1 MENFDLKMFNAK
13 KQLTDAVTLPQR
25 ITALQ
30 APPKQQQQP
39 PVRAQ
44 FGPITQQVPAGAP
57 NPGQQFGGWSPGM
70 QQQQP
75 MATQVT
81 GFQGGVQAPLGPG
94 TVGANVNM
102 DQRGNIQGGNAN
114 MNMPA
119 GNGQFD
125 INAALDNAFKL
136 QNLQA
141 RYNQGPFSAGAN
153 YAPGQGMGGD
163 VSYNQGPFSASA
175 NYAPGQGMGGEV
187 GYNQGPFSANMGYDQ
202 NRGAY
207 GNVGFRQTF
216 QEGGL
221 ATSIRTNP
229 ADRQRDMD
237 FINTR
242 NQHMREV
249 VGRAAYAKGGG
260 VWTRKEGQNPEG
272 GLNAKGRASL
282 RAQGHDIKP
291 PVSAKQA
298 KKSPKAA
305 ARRSSFCAR
314 MSGMPGPMKDEK
326 GRPTRK
332 ALSLRKW
339 DC

>member
-1 MENFDLKMFNAK
+1 MGPDFDLRFLKDK
-13 KQLTDAVTLPQR
+13 RQLSDAVMLPQR
-25 ITALQ
+25 IKALG
-30 APPKQQQQP
+30 PPPGQQQP
-39 PVRAQ
+39 NMQAQ
-44 FGPITQQVPAGAP
+44 AGPMTYQMPAGAP
-57 NPGQQFGGWSPGM
+57 NPGAQFGAPPP
-70 QQQQP
+70 QQQP
-75 MATQVT
+75 MATRLG
-81 GFQGGVQAPLGPG
+81 GFQAGAQAPVGPG
-94 TVGANVNM
+94 MGNINVNLSPAGAFQGAGANM
-102 DQRGNIQGGNAN
+102 R
-114 MNMPA
+114 MPV
-119 GNGQFD
+119 GDGQFD
-125 INAALDNAFKL
+125 VGAALDNAMKL
-136 QNLQA
+136 QNMQA

-153 YAPGQGMGGD
+153 YAPGQGAGVD
-163 VSYNQGPFSASA
+163 LSYQKGPFAAS
-175 NYAPGQGMGGEV
+175 G
-187 GYNQGPFSANMGYDQ
+187 GYDQ

-207 GNVGFRQTF
+207 GNVGLRQSF

-221 ATSIRTNP
+221 ATSIRNNP
-229 ADRQRDMD
+229 ADREKDME

-242 NQHMREV
+242 NQHMREIS
-249 VGRAAYAKGGG
+249 GKAAYAKGGG

-282 RAQGHDIKP
+282 RAQGQDIKP

>member
-1 MENFDLKMFNAK
+1 MGPDFDLRFLNAK
-13 KQLTDAVTLPQR
+13 KQVTDAVMLPQR
-25 ITALQ
+25 IKPLG
-30 APPKQQQQP
+30 PPPNQQQP
-39 PVRAQ
+39 NVRAQ
-44 FGPITQQVPAGAP
+44 VAPMSYQVPAGAP
-57 NPGQQFGGWSPGM
+57 GPMMGGQP
-70 QQQQP
+70 QP
-75 MATQVT
+75 MATRMAGMQAAAQMPVGQGMGNINVNLSPAG
-81 GFQGGVQAPLGPG
+81 GFQGAN
-94 TVGANVNM
+94 ANVS
-102 DQRGNIQGGNAN
+102 
-114 MNMPA
+114 MPA
-119 GNGQFD
+119 GKGQFD
-125 INAALDNAFKL
+125 IGAALDNAAKL

-141 RYNQGPFSAGAN
+141 RYSQGPMSVGAN
-153 YAPGQGMGGD
+153 YAPGQGAGLD
-163 VSYNQGPFSASA
+163 VAYQRGPFSVS
-175 NYAPGQGMGGEV
+175 GGVDQG
-187 GYNQGPFSANMGYDQ
+187 
-202 NRGAY
+202 RGAY
-207 GNVGFRQTF
+207 GTVGLRQSF

-221 ATSIRTNP
+221 ATSVRTNP
-229 ADRQRDMD
+229 VDHQKDVD

-249 VGRAAYAKGGG
+249 AGKEAYAKGGG
-260 VWTRKEGQNPEG
+260 AWTRKEGQNPEG

-332 ALSLRKW
+332 ALALRKW

>member
-1 MENFDLKMFNAK
+1 MPNLEQKWANDKR
-13 KQLTDAVTLPQR
+13 QLTDAVMLPQR
-25 ITALQ
+25 IKPLGPT
-30 APPKQQQQP
+30 PNQQTP
-39 PVRAQ
+39 TVRGQ
-44 FGPITQQVPAGAP
+44 VGPMSYQMPAGAP
-57 NPGQQFGGWSPGM
+57 NPGAQFGAPAIGG
-70 QQQQP
+70 QQP
-75 MATQVT
+75 MATQFAGVA
-81 GFQGGVQAPLGPG
+81 GGVQGQVGPANVG
-94 TVGANVNM
+94 INAQMGPQGNFQGANIGASM
-102 DQRGNIQGGNAN
+102 PMGGGN
-114 MNMPA
+114 
-119 GNGQFD
+119 FD
-125 INAALDNAFKL
+125 VNAALNNAMAL
-136 QNLQA
+136 QMMQG
-141 RYNQGPFSAGAN
+141 RYS
-153 YAPGQGMGGD
+153 
-163 VSYNQGPFSASA
+163 QGPFSASA
-175 NYAPGQGMGGEV
+175 SYAPGQGVGGEIGYQQGPLSV
-187 GYNQGPFSANMGYDQ
+187 SGGYNPQ
-202 NRGAY
+202 RGATANI
-207 GNVGFRQTF
+207 GLRQPF

-221 ATSIRTNP
+221 ATSIRNAP
-229 ADRQRDMD
+229 QYREQDVD

-249 VGRAAYAKGGG
+249 SGKSAYAEGGG

>member
-1 MENFDLKMFNAK
+1 MGPDFDLRFLKDK
-13 KQLTDAVTLPQR
+13 RQVSDAVMLPQR
-25 ITALQ
+25 IKPLG
-30 APPKQQQQP
+30 PPPNQQQP
-39 PVRAQ
+39 RVHAQ
-44 FGPITQQVPAGAP
+44 AGPMTYQQPAGAP
-57 NPGQQFGGWSPGM
+57 SMGPQS
-70 QQQQP
+70 QQP
-75 MATQVT
+75 MATRLG
-81 GFQGGVQAPLGPG
+81 GFQAAAQAPVGPG
-94 TVGANVNM
+94 MGGLNINLSPAGGFRGAGANVSTPV
-102 DQRGNIQGGNAN
+102 GK
-114 MNMPA
+114 
-119 GNGQFD
+119 GQFD
-125 INAALDNAFKL
+125 VGASLDNAAKL

-141 RYNQGPFSAGAN
+141 RYSQGPVSVGGN
-153 YAPGQGMGGD
+153 YAPGQGAG
-163 VSYNQGPFSASA
+163 A
-175 NYAPGQGMGGEV
+175 NI
-187 GYNQGPFSANMGYDQ
+187 
-202 NRGAY
+202 
-207 GNVGFRQTF
+207 GFRKAF

-229 ADRQRDMD
+229 ADREKDVE

-242 NQHMREV
+242 NQHMRELA
-249 VGRAAYAKGGG
+249 GKTAYAKGGG
-260 VWTRKEGQNPEG
+260 AWTRKEGKNPEG

>member
-1 MENFDLKMFNAK
+1 MGPDFDLRFLNDK
-13 KQLTDAVTLPQR
+13 KQLSDAVMLPQR
-25 ITALQ
+25 IKPLG
-30 APPKQQQQP
+30 PPPNQQP
-39 PVRAQ
+39 PQMQAQ
-44 FGPITQQVPAGAP
+44 VAPMAYQMPAGAP
-57 NPGQQFGGWSPGM
+57 NPAAQFGAP
-70 QQQQP
+70 QPQQP
-75 MATQVT
+75 MATRLGGFQAGAQMPVGPGMGGININLSPGG
-81 GFQGGVQAPLGPG
+81 GFQGA
-94 TVGANVNM
+94 GAN
-102 DQRGNIQGGNAN
+102 ASL
-114 MNMPA
+114 PA
-119 GNGQFD
+119 GSGQFD
-125 INAALDNAFKL
+125 VGAALDNALRL

-141 RYNQGPFSAGAN
+141 RYSQGPFSAGAN
-153 YAPGQGMGGD
+153 YAPDQGAGVD
-163 VSYNQGPFSASA
+163 LSYQRGPFAVS
-175 NYAPGQGMGGEV
+175 G
-187 GYNQGPFSANMGYDQ
+187 GYDQ
-202 NRGAY
+202 GRGAY
-207 GNVGFRQTF
+207 GNVGLRQAF

-221 ATSIRTNP
+221 ASPIRTDP
-229 ADRQRDMD
+229 ADRQRDVD

-249 VGRAAYAKGGG
+249 AGKAAYAKGGG
-260 VWTRKEGQNPEG
+260 AWTRKEGQNPEG

-332 ALSLRKW
+332 ALALRKW